1 MNIPQSLYEALRSK
15 YESNINQAKA
25 TLLIYFSNP
34 VGIGEHPQHLD
45 EMDKLIGT
53 ISDNEDRLETLTHHF
68 NYVTQN
74 T

>member
-1 MNIPQSLYEALRSK
+1 MNIQQSLYEALRSK